1 MTSKAEYFERLSL
14 VLKSNR
20 DSITHGID
28 VLSGRILEVSGR
40 RSNVW
45 IIGNGGSASTAEHLE
60 TDLSF
65 IRYNIDSKAPIV
77 NSLTAN
83 SALLTA
89 ISNDID
95 YASVFSTILKK
106 KSSQGDLLI
115 SISASGNSENILQA
129 IVFARKHG
137 LTTFSLLGFDGGQ
150 AKDLSDDSIV
160 VMTEKGEYGIVEDLH
175 LMICHAVSETILKRV
190 QT

>member
-14 VLKSNR
+14 VLQSNR
-20 DSITHGID
+20 NSITRGIEG
-28 VLSGRILEVSGR
+28 LAGKILEVSER
-40 RSNVW
+40 RRNVW
-45 IIGNGGSASTAEHLE
+45 IIGNGGSASTAEHFE

-65 IRYNIDSKAPIV
+65 IRYNIDNKVPVV

-106 KSSQGDLLI
+106 KSSQGDFLI
-115 SISASGNSENILQA
+115 SISASGNSKNILEA
-129 IVFARKHG
+129 IEFARKHG
-137 LTTFSLLGFDGGQ
+137 LTTFSLLGFDGGH
-150 AKDLSDDSIV
+150 AKNLSDDSIV
-160 VMTEKGEYGIVEDLH
+160 VLTEKDEYGIVEDLH
-175 LMICHAVSETILKRV
+175 LMICHAVSETIVRRLKA
-190 QT
+190 